1 MFTTLIVQPIFN
13 LLVAIYALL
22 PGHNFGLAIVLFTIL
37 IRLLMWPLV
46 KKQLYHA
53 KAMRELQPE
62 IRRIKK
68 ETKGDRQKE
77 SAMIMTLYKERKVN
91 PFSSIGILLV
101 QLPILIGLYSG
112 LKRIIDNP
120 HNIVDFSYGFIQNL
134 GWIKELSADITKFD
148 NSLFGLVDLSRA
160 ALGNGGGVYIPAM
173 IIVIGSAITQY
184 YQTKQLSPDEGN
196 ERSLRKIL
204 KDAGKG
210 EEADPSEVNAATG
223 RAMRYIVPVMIFFF
237 TVNIAS
243 ALSLYWLVSGVVA
256 FMQQTYILNKEE
268 AILEATPGDVKTRVI
283 IDGEVISETASKPTK
298 TKSKSGKGSNN
309 KKRT

>member
-13 LLVAIYALL
+13 LLVAIYAIL
-22 PGHNFGLAIVLFTIL
+22 PGHNFGLAIVVFTI
-37 IRLLMWPLV
+37 IVRLLMWPLV

-62 IRRIKK
+62 IKRIKQ

-77 SAMIMTLYKERKVN
+77 SAMIMTLYKERKIN
-91 PFSSIGILLV
+91 PFSSIGILIV

-120 HNIVDFSYGFIQNL
+120 NAIVDFSYGFIQNL
-134 GWIKELSADITKFD
+134 GWVQELSTDISKFD
-148 NSLFGLVDLSRA
+148 NSLFGIVDLARA
-160 ALGNGGGVYIPAM
+160 AINNGGGVYIPAM
-173 IIVIGSAITQY
+173 IIVIASAAIQY
-184 YQTKQLSPDEGN
+184 FQTKQLSPDDGN

-223 RAMRYIVPVMIFFF
+223 RAMRYVIPVMIFFF

-243 ALSLYWLVSGVVA
+243 ALSLYWFVSGLVA
-256 FMQQTYILNKEE
+256 FMQQSYILNKEE
-268 AILEATPGDVKTRVI
+268 ELLEAAPDSVKTRVI
-283 IDGEVISETASKPTK
+283 IDGEVVSESAKKTSK
-298 TKSKSGKGSNN
+298 TKNTPGKGLN